1 MEQTVIPIKELAQ
14 RWACTESY
22 IYKLE
27 RQGVLSRANIS
38 KVCYPIGQVR
48 KLELSEEEAP
58 TFVIVRKLKDENKN
72 LSEENRFLKNALRE
86 LSQIVYGGYE
96 NGENEKK

>member
-1 MEQTVIPIKELAQ
+1 MEQTVIPIKELAE

-27 RQGVLSRANIS
+27 RQGVLTRTELS
-38 KVCYPIGQVR
+38 KVCYPIGQIR
-48 KLELSEEEAP
+48 KIELSEEEAP
-58 TFVIVRKLKDENKN
+58 TLVAVRKLKEENKN

-86 LSQIVYGGYE
+86 LSQIVYGDR
-96 NGENEKK
+96 EKIV

>member
-1 MEQTVIPIKELAQ
+1 MEQTIIPIKELAE

-27 RQGVLSRANIS
+27 RQGVLTRTELS
-38 KVCYPIGQVR
+38 KVCYPIGQIQ
-48 KLELSEEEAP
+48 KIELSEEEAP
-58 TFVIVRKLKDENKN
+58 ILMAVRKLKEENKN

-86 LSQIVYGGYE
+86 LSQIVYGDRE
-96 NGENEKK
+96 RIV

>member
-14 RWACTESY
+14 RWACTEGY

-27 RQGVLSRANIS
+27 RQGVLTRTELS
-38 KVCYPIGQVR
+38 KVCYPIGQIR
-48 KLELSEEEAP
+48 KIELSQEEAP
-58 TFVIVRKLKDENKN
+58 TLIAVRKLKEENKN

-86 LSQIVYGGYE
+86 LSQIVYGDRE
-96 NGENEKK
+96 RII

>member
-27 RQGVLSRANIS
+27 RQGVLTRTNIS
-38 KVCYPIGQVR
+38 KVCYPIGQIR

-58 TFVIVRKLKDENKN
+58 TLKAVRELKNENNK

-86 LSQIVYGGYE
+86 LSQIVYGDRE
-96 NGENEKK
+96 RIV

>member
-27 RQGVLSRANIS
+27 RQGVLTRANIS
-38 KVCYPIGQVR
+38 KVCYPIGQIK

-58 TFVIVRKLKDENKN
+58 TLMVVRKLKEENNK

-86 LSQIVYGGYE
+86 LSQIVYGDRE
-96 NGENEKK
+96 RIV

>member
-1 MEQTVIPIKELAQ
+1 MEQTIIPIKELAE

-27 RQGVLSRANIS
+27 RQGVLTRIELS
-38 KVCYPIGQVR
+38 KVCYPIGQIR
-48 KLELSEEEAP
+48 KIELSEEEAP
-58 TFVIVRKLKDENKN
+58 TLVAVRKLKEENKN

-86 LSQIVYGGYE
+86 LSQIVYGDRE
-96 NGENEKK
+96 RIV

>member
-1 MEQTVIPIKELAQ
+1 MEQTVIPIKELAE

-27 RQGVLSRANIS
+27 RQGVLTRTELS
-38 KVCYPIGQVR
+38 KVCYPIGQIR
-48 KLELSEEEAP
+48 KIELSEEETP
-58 TFVIVRKLKDENKN
+58 TLMAVRKLKEENKN

-86 LSQIVYGGYE
+86 LSQIVYGDRE
-96 NGENEKK
+96 RIV

>member
-1 MEQTVIPIKELAQ
+1 MEQTIIPIKELAE

-27 RQGVLSRANIS
+27 RQGVLTRTELS
-38 KVCYPIGQVR
+38 KVCYPIGQIR
-48 KLELSEEEAP
+48 KIELSEEEAP
-58 TFVIVRKLKDENKN
+58 TLVAVRKLKEENKN

-86 LSQIVYGGYE
+86 LSQIVYGDRE
-96 NGENEKK
+96 RIV

>member
-1 MEQTVIPIKELAQ
+1 MEQTVVPIKELAE

-27 RQGVLSRANIS
+27 RQGVLTRTELS
-38 KVCYPIGQVR
+38 KVCYPIGQIR
-48 KLELSEEEAP
+48 KIELSEEEAP
-58 TFVIVRKLKDENKN
+58 TLMAVRKLKEENKN

-86 LSQIVYGGYE
+86 LSQIVYGDRE
-96 NGENEKK
+96 RIV

>member
-1 MEQTVIPIKELAQ
+1 MEQTVIPIKELAE

-27 RQGVLSRANIS
+27 RQGVLTRTELS
-38 KVCYPIGQVR
+38 KVCYPIGQIR
-48 KLELSEEEAP
+48 KIELSEEEAP
-58 TFVIVRKLKDENKN
+58 TLVAVKKLKEENKN

-86 LSQIVYGGYE
+86 LSQIVYGDRE
-96 NGENEKK
+96 RIV

>member
-27 RQGVLSRANIS
+27 RQGVLTRANIS
-38 KVCYPIGQVR
+38 KVCYPIGQIK

-58 TFVIVRKLKDENKN
+58 TLIVVRKLKEENKN

-86 LSQIVYGGYE
+86 LSQIVYGDRE
-96 NGENEKK
+96 RIV

>member
-27 RQGVLSRANIS
+27 RQGVLTRTELS
-38 KVCYPIGQVR
+38 KVCYPIGQIR
-48 KLELSEEEAP
+48 KIELSEEEAP
-58 TFVIVRKLKDENKN
+58 TLVAVRKLKEENKN

-86 LSQIVYGGYE
+86 LSQIVYGDRE
-96 NGENEKK
+96 RIV

>member
-1 MEQTVIPIKELAQ
+1 MEQTVIPIKELAE

-27 RQGVLSRANIS
+27 RQGVLTRTQLS
-38 KVCYPIGQVR
+38 KVCYPIGQIR
-48 KLELSEEEAP
+48 KIELSEEEAP
-58 TFVIVRKLKDENKN
+58 TLMAVRKLKEENKN

-86 LSQIVYGGYE
+86 LSQIVYGDRE
-96 NGENEKK
+96 RIV

>member
-1 MEQTVIPIKELAQ
+1 MEQTVIPIKELAE

-27 RQGVLSRANIS
+27 RQGVLTRTELS
-38 KVCYPIGQVR
+38 KVCYPIGQIR
-48 KLELSEEEAP
+48 KIELSEEEAP
-58 TFVIVRKLKDENKN
+58 TLVAVRKLKEENKN

-86 LSQIVYGGYE
+86 LSQIVYGDRE
-96 NGENEKK
+96 RIV